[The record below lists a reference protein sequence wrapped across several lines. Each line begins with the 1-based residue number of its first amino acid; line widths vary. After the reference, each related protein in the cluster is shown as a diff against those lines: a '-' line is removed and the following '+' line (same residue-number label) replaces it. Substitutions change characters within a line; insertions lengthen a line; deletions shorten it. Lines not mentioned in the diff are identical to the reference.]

1 MRWILIALVA
11 ASAAWA
17 SNYKKVDNFKA
28 PQTCNMWPS
37 GTVNIIEYNYKGHTY
52 LIFLYDI
59 RDGGGISVV
68 EVKP

>member
-1 MRWILIALVA
+1 
-11 ASAAWA
+11 
-17 SNYKKVDNFKA
+17 
-28 PQTCNMWPS
+28 MWPS